1 MLLMATEVEI
11 KNAMFKLKKVIYIEG
26 YGSNAKKKEKIGIVT
41 PKFDNYRNEFNPMGL
56 VVIGLDGEF
65 VGVYAPEAE
74 IKTTRIMD
82 ASERELVDKLIESA
96 KSLHS
101 LRLEKIKF
109 VEAMKKKENALNTKI
124 AKSESNI
131 MNGLDKLKKKQGY
144 ITEADVLNYLNKQLG
159 VEFYKDYTD
168 YYKCDFKNLVIGITM
183 GKNKLYSVSIT
194 KSVDLGKW
202 MHNSGYDFLDFEYDN
217 SMYISNLSKSRDF
230 EKLKQR
236 YFKPLNKTM
245 LSKLKAKET
254 YDAGVGDKYSIEI
267 GQNVDIDYNVDLTKD
282 ALKKLIKDLSE
293 LLKEFK

>member
-1 MLLMATEVEI
+1 MATEVEV
-11 KNAMFKLKKVIYIEG
+11 KNAMFKLKKVVYPVG
-26 YGSNAKKKEKIGIVT
+26 YGSSAKKVEKIGIVT
-41 PKFDNYRNEFNPMGL
+41 PRFDEYRNMFNSEGL
-56 VVIGLDGEF
+56 VIMGLDGDF
-65 VGVYAPEAE
+65 VEVPVRNVE
-74 IKTTRIMD
+74 IKTTRVMD
-82 ASERELVDKLIESA
+82 ATEREIVDKLIEYA
-96 KSLHS
+96 KSLNS
-101 LRLEKIKF
+101 LRQEKVKLI
-109 VEAMKKKENALNTKI
+109 EAMKKKEEVLNTKI
-124 AKSESNI
+124 AKNKESI
-131 MNGLDKLKKKQGY
+131 TKGISKLKKKQGY

-202 MHNSGYDFLDFEYDN
+202 MHNSNYDFLGFEYDN

-267 GQNVDIDYNVDLTKD
+267 GQNVDIEYNVDLTKD
-282 ALKKLIKDLSE
+282 ALKKLVKDLSV